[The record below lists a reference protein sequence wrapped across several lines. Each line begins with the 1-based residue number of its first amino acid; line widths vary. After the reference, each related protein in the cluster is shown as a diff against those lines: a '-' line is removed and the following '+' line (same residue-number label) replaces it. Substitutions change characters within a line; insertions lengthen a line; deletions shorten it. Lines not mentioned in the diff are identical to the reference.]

1 MKVCITSKG
10 EETNA
15 QVDPRFGRCAY
26 FCFYDTETGEFTFEQ
41 NTFTHA
47 RGGVGV
53 QASQHMVNQ
62 EVSAVIT
69 GQIGPNAY
77 QALEAGGIRMYTG
90 AKGTVA
96 DTVEQFNRGEFE
108 SANGP
113 TNEGH
118 MYE

>member
-1 MKVCITSKG
+1 MKVCISSKSN
-10 EETNA
+10 ESSA

-26 FCFYDTETGEFTFEQ
+26 FCFYDTETGEFTFEK

-47 RGGVGV
+47 REGVGV
-53 QASQHMVNQ
+53 QASGHMVKN
-62 EVSAVIT
+62 EVSVVVT

-77 QALEAGGIRMYTG
+77 QALEAGGVRIYTG

-96 DTVEQFNRGEFE
+96 DAVESFNRGEFE
-108 SANGP
+108 LANGP
-113 TNEGH
+113 SNSGH